1 MRLVSWRACMDDV
14 KKVTVSRR
22 RVMQLMASLPVA
34 GALAGTS
41 QAQGG
46 TPAVKMAS
54 VARAPRPE
62 KEVRAIWIHPEQHIS
77 AGEKEGKAQIK
88 TMVERF
94 AAANFNLLLPWTVS
108 GYLAALDQESYRKS
122 HPTAAWDYL
131 GVLID
136 EAAKAG
142 LDVDMWYSFT
152 DYRAADSPEF
162 NLAMGGSPEWMAK
175 RLDEVVP

>member
-1 MRLVSWRACMDDV
+1 MDDV
-14 KKVTVSRR
+14 KRVTVSRR
-22 RVMQLMASLPVA
+22 KVMQSMVSLPIAA
-34 GALAGTS
+34 GMARKS

-46 TPAVKMAS
+46 APAVKMAP
-54 VARAPRPE
+54 VARASRPE

-122 HPTAAWDYL
+122 HPTAAW
-131 GVLID
+131 
-136 EAAKAG
+136 
-142 LDVDMWYSFT
+142 
-152 DYRAADSPEF
+152 
-162 NLAMGGSPEWMAK
+162 
-175 RLDEVVP
+175 